1 MYFKYPIIDTHIH
14 VGDIEEINKAVK
26 KAEYEQYVL
35 LSGSIN
41 PKCVW
46 GNLEL
51 LDIKKK
57 APEKIYAYA
66 CLHKTGEGAPEA
78 DELLRQVQAYHKVGF
93 DGMKLLF
100 GKPECRKADGVSLC
114 DECYDPMYDFL
125 ERNNIPVLLHSND
138 PVEFW
143 DKERIPKWAMEA
155 GYYCDETYPTHEQ
168 IREETI
174 GILKKHPKLNMTI
187 AHIFFLSNADQ
198 YDLAEE
204 LLETYPNL
212 TFDLCPG
219 WEMYEGFERDERWRD
234 FIEKYAGRLVYG
246 TDIFGAGWEERI
258 ECLRSSLET
267 DAVYMNADGYRCK
280 GLNLS
285 DEALKKIYRD
295 TYRSVIQPGNPKP
308 IDDKAVKEEYLPIA
322 LEWTKRMY
330 PDAAEQEKV
339 KEKLLAL
346 VEK

>member
-1 MYFKYPIIDTHIH
+1 
-14 VGDIEEINKAVK
+14 
-26 KAEYEQYVL
+26 
-35 LSGSIN
+35 
-41 PKCVW
+41 
-46 GNLEL
+46 
-51 LDIKKK
+51 
-57 APEKIYAYA
+57 
-66 CLHKTGEGAPEA
+66 
-78 DELLRQVQAYHKVGF
+78 
-93 DGMKLLF
+93 MKLLF

-125 ERNNIPVLLHSND
+125 EKNNIPVLLHSND

-143 DKERIPKWAMEA
+143 DKERIPKWAIGA

-219 WEMYEGFERDERWRD
+219 WEMYEGFERDERWRE

-246 TDIFGAGWEERI
+246 TDIFGAGWEGRI

-330 PDAAEQEKV
+330 PDPAEKEKI

>member
-35 LSGSIN
+35 LSGSIA

-66 CLHKTGEGAPEA
+66 CLHTTGEGAPEA

-100 GKPECRKADGVSLC
+100 GKPELRKAYGVSLC

-125 ERNNIPVLLHSND
+125 EKNNIPVLLHSND

-143 DKERIPKWAMEA
+143 DKDRIPKWAIGA
-155 GYYCDETYPTHEQ
+155 GYYCDETDPTHEQ

-187 AHIFFLSNADQ
+187 AHIFFLSNSDR

-219 WEMYEGFERDERWRD
+219 WEMYEGFERDERWRG
-234 FIEKYAGRLVYG
+234 FIEKYAGRL
-246 TDIFGAGWEERI
+246 
-258 ECLRSSLET
+258 
-267 DAVYMNADGYRCK
+267 
-280 GLNLS
+280 
-285 DEALKKIYRD
+285 IY
-295 TYRSVIQPGNPKP
+295 
-308 IDDKAVKEEYLPIA
+308 
-322 LEWTKRMY
+322 
-330 PDAAEQEKV
+330 
-339 KEKLLAL
+339 
-346 VEK
+346 

>member
-100 GKPECRKADGVSLC
+100 GKPELRKAYGVSLC

-125 ERNNIPVLLHSND
+125 EQNNIPVLLHSND

-143 DKERIPKWAMEA
+143 DKERIPKWAIGA

-187 AHIFFLSNADQ
+187 AHIFFLSNSDR
-198 YDLAEE
+198 YDLA
-204 LLETYPNL
+204 
-212 TFDLCPG
+212 
-219 WEMYEGFERDERWRD
+219 
-234 FIEKYAGRLVYG
+234 
-246 TDIFGAGWEERI
+246 
-258 ECLRSSLET
+258 
-267 DAVYMNADGYRCK
+267 
-280 GLNLS
+280 
-285 DEALKKIYRD
+285 
-295 TYRSVIQPGNPKP
+295 
-308 IDDKAVKEEYLPIA
+308 EEYLPIA

-330 PDAAEQEKV
+330 PDPAEQEKI

>member
-1 MYFKYPIIDTHIH
+1 
-14 VGDIEEINKAVK
+14 
-26 KAEYEQYVL
+26 
-35 LSGSIN
+35 
-41 PKCVW
+41 
-46 GNLEL
+46 
-51 LDIKKK
+51 
-57 APEKIYAYA
+57 
-66 CLHKTGEGAPEA
+66 
-78 DELLRQVQAYHKVGF
+78 
-93 DGMKLLF
+93 
-100 GKPECRKADGVSLC
+100 C

-125 ERNNIPVLLHSND
+125 EKNNIPVLLHSND

-143 DKERIPKWAMEA
+143 DKERIPKWAIGA

-219 WEMYEGFERDERWRD
+219 WEMYEGFERDERWRG

-246 TDIFGAGWEERI
+246 TDIFGAGWEGRI

-295 TYRSVIQPGNPKP
+295 TYRSVIQPGNPKT

-330 PDAAEQEKV
+330 PNPAEQEKI

>member
-1 MYFKYPIIDTHIH
+1 M
-14 VGDIEEINKAVK
+14 K

-35 LSGSIN
+35 LSGSVA
-41 PKCVW
+41 PKCVC

-57 APEKIYAYA
+57 APEKIYTYA
-66 CLHKTGEGAPEA
+66 CLHTTGEGAPEA

-100 GKPECRKADGVSLC
+100 GKPELRKAYGVSLC

-125 ERNNIPVLLHSND
+125 EQNDIPVLLHSND

-143 DKERIPKWAMEA
+143 DKERIPKWAIGA

-174 GILKKHPKLNMTI
+174 GI
-187 AHIFFLSNADQ
+187 
-198 YDLAEE
+198 
-204 LLETYPNL
+204 LETYPNL

-219 WEMYEGFERDERWRD
+219 WEMYEGFERDERWRG
-234 FIEKYAGRLVYG
+234 FIQKYAGRLIYG
-246 TDIFGAGWEERI
+246 TDISGSDWEGRI

-267 DAVYMNADGYRCK
+267 DAVYMNPDGYRCK
-280 GLNLS
+280 GLKLS

-330 PDAAEQEKV
+330 PDPAEQEKI